1 VICDLRKLV
10 HASGVE
16 PDENT
21 NKQKEIPSDAHKNAH
36 TDSDLQ
42 KVVAAWPSLSCPLKA
57 AVLALVQA
65 ATGKGG
71 KDGLD

>member
-1 VICDLRKLV
+1 MVRG
-10 HASGVE
+10 AGFE
-16 PDENT
+16 PDVNA
-21 NKQKEIPSDAHKNAH
+21 NKQKEIQSDAH

-42 KVVAAWPSLSCPLKA
+42 KVVSSWPSLSCPLKA

>member
-1 VICDLRKLV
+1 V

-16 PDENT
+16 PDVNA
-21 NKQKEIPSDAHKNAH
+21 NKLKGIQSNAHKNAH

-42 KVVAAWPSLSCPLKA
+42 KVVSAWAFLSRPLKV

>member
-1 VICDLRKLV
+1 MEMVRG
-10 HASGVE
+10 AGFE
-16 PDENT
+16 PDVNT
-21 NKQKEIPSDAHKNAH
+21 NKQKEIQSDAHKNAH
-36 TDSDLQ
+36 ADSDLQ
-42 KVVAAWPSLSCPLKA
+42 KVVSAWSSLSCPLKV